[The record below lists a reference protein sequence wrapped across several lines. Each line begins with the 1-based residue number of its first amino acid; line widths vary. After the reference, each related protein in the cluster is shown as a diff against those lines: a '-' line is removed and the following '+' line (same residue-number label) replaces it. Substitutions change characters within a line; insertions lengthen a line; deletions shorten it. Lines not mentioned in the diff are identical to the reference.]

1 MSDRYAGKP
10 FLKLLDCY
18 VLEAIGALDDAS
30 QAMMVSMEPKL
41 REIYHRTGSWTEIV
55 EAEMEFHETL
65 PDEIHRIWEKGRP
78 AFVAEHGS
86 EPDPLIFTWTFV
98 DTNFAN

>member
-18 VLEAIGALDDAS
+18 VLEAIGALDEKS
-30 QAMMVSMEPKL
+30 QAMMVAMEPKL
-41 REIYHRTGSWTEIV
+41 QEIYQRPGTWLEIV
-55 EAEMEFHETL
+55 EAEMQFPETM

-78 AFVAEHGS
+78 AFVAAHRS

>member
-18 VLEAIGALDDAS
+18 VLEAIGALDDRS
-30 QAMMVSMEPKL
+30 SAMMTSMEPKL
-41 REIYHRTGSWTEIV
+41 REIYQRPGTWLEIV
-55 EAEMEFHETL
+55 EAEMQFPETM

-78 AFVAEHGS
+78 AFVAAQGS
-86 EPDPLIFTWTFV
+86 EPDPLTFTWTFV